1 MALLEVFMNLFFRLV
16 LLCSLFV
23 APLVA
28 ADAIMRSQAM
38 FANTIAEIFVEESG
52 VRVELEIGMDDIGA
66 FRNLLPDAIYEG
78 MDYLPRPRPHP
89 ERLAEFFA
97 SDMVIAG
104 DEVLLPGELLSIGP
118 RTRIVRDQVTGE
130 ELPVVEEEAETVVA
144 AELFYPFGA
153 VRPGSLGFSPPVQFG
168 MANVGFVVY
177 HNTVAVNDFRYLA
190 RGMVLDLDWDDPWYS
205 AFRIRNMRR
214 SYFAPM
220 SGFLYVEP
228 FEVRKE
234 IIVRPKDLQRWVDL
248 GLEGATVIKAD
259 QRGLILEKIAG
270 FLTGKQPVVING
282 EVVTPILDRAN
293 FLNRSLKSSMVVEPG
308 IDINIDSAVVGV
320 IFVYPTPSLPASA
333 SMTWDMFDQRVQMVP
348 ASAVDEAGPLPIF
361 LEPDYAVLEWQ
372 NFLKNPTVP
381 GLVALAAPPSAT
393 ALWMYKLRWWLVA
406 AALVLMTLWLR
417 RKQQTVAF
425 AALLCGLLI
434 AVSFVMGRPLA
445 PPDAATETVVKD
457 LLRNVYQAFDYRQE
471 SDIYDTLER
480 SVSGDLLTGIYLETQ
495 RSLELANQGGARAK
509 VKSVELQD
517 IEIQPADEP
526 AAFRVNATWNVHG
539 SVGHW
544 GHVHT
549 RSNQYQAELLI
560 QAVDGRWKLIDMN
573 VLQEQRL

>member
-1 MALLEVFMNLFFRLV
+1 MNLFFRLM

-78 MDYLPRPRPHP
+78 MDYLPRPHP

-190 RGMVLDLDWDDPWYS
+190 RGMVLDLDWEDPWYS

-259 QRGLILEKIAG
+259 QRGLILEKIAD

-549 RSNQYQAELLI
+549 RSNQYQADLLI

>member
-1 MALLEVFMNLFFRLV
+1 
-16 LLCSLFV
+16 
-23 APLVA
+23 
-28 ADAIMRSQAM
+28 
-38 FANTIAEIFVEESG
+38 
-52 VRVELEIGMDDIGA
+52 
-66 FRNLLPDAIYEG
+66 
-78 MDYLPRPRPHP
+78 MDYLPRPHP

-190 RGMVLDLDWDDPWYS
+190 RGMVLDLDWEDPWYS

-248 GLEGATVIKAD
+248 GLEDATVIKAD
-259 QRGLILEKIAG
+259 QRGLILEKIAD

-361 LEPDYAVLEWQ
+361 LEPDYAVLE
-372 NFLKNPTVP
+372 
-381 GLVALAAPPSAT
+381 
-393 ALWMYKLRWWLVA
+393 
-406 AALVLMTLWLR
+406 
-417 RKQQTVAF
+417 
-425 AALLCGLLI
+425 
-434 AVSFVMGRPLA
+434 
-445 PPDAATETVVKD
+445 
-457 LLRNVYQAFDYRQE
+457 
-471 SDIYDTLER
+471 
-480 SVSGDLLTGIYLETQ
+480 
-495 RSLELANQGGARAK
+495 
-509 VKSVELQD
+509 
-517 IEIQPADEP
+517 
-526 AAFRVNATWNVHG
+526 
-539 SVGHW
+539 
-544 GHVHT
+544 
-549 RSNQYQAELLI
+549 
-560 QAVDGRWKLIDMN
+560 
-573 VLQEQRL
+573 

>member
-1 MALLEVFMNLFFRLV
+1 MNRLAGLALLCCLFIT
-16 LLCSLFV
+16 
-23 APLVA
+23 PLVS
-28 ADAIMRSQAM
+28 ADALLRSQAM
-38 FANTIAEIFVEESG
+38 FANTIAEFFVDESG
-52 VRVELEIGMDDIGA
+52 VRVELEVGMGDIAA

-78 MDYLPRPRPHP
+78 MDYPPRPYA

-97 SDMVIAG
+97 RDMIIAG
-104 DEVLLPGELLSIGP
+104 DETLLPGQLLSIGP

-144 AELFYPFGA
+144 AELFYPFASG
-153 VRPGSLGFSPPVQFG
+153 RPDSLAFSPPQQFG

-177 HNTVAVNDFRYLA
+177 HNTVAVNDFRYLS
-190 RGMVLDLDWDDPWYS
+190 RGMVLNLDWDDPWYS
-205 AFRIRNMRR
+205 AFRNRSIRR

-220 SGFLYVEP
+220 SGFLYIEP

-234 IIVRPKDLQRWVDL
+234 VIVRPKDIQRWVDI

-259 QRGLILEKIAG
+259 QRGLVLEKIAA
-270 FLTGKQPVVING
+270 FLSDKQPVSINDKP
-282 EVVTPILDRAN
+282 VSPILDRVN
-293 FLNRSLKSSMVVEPG
+293 FLNRTLKSSMVVEPG
-308 IDINIDSAVVGV
+308 VDINIESAVVGV
-320 IFVYPTPSLPASA
+320 IFVYPTPSLPTSA
-333 SMTWDMFDQRVQMVP
+333 TMTWDMFDDRVQMVP
-348 ASAVDEAGPLPIF
+348 ASSVDEAGPLPTF

-381 GLVALAAPPSAT
+381 GLVALAAPPPAA
-393 ALWMYKLRWWLVA
+393 ALWLYKLRWWAVA
-406 AALVLMTLWLR
+406 AALLLSTLWARR
-417 RKQQTVAF
+417 RKPSLAL
-425 AALLCGLLI
+425 AATMSLVLTGASL
-434 AVSFVMGRPLA
+434 VMGRPLA

-457 LLRNVYQAFDYRQE
+457 LLRNVYQAFDYREE
-471 SDIYDTLER
+471 SDVYDTLER
-480 SVSGDLLTGIYLETQ
+480 SVSGELLTDIYLQTR

-509 VKSVELQD
+509 VKAVELEA
-517 IEIQPADEP
+517 IEFYEADEP
-526 AAFRVNATWNVHG
+526 NAFRADATWNVHG